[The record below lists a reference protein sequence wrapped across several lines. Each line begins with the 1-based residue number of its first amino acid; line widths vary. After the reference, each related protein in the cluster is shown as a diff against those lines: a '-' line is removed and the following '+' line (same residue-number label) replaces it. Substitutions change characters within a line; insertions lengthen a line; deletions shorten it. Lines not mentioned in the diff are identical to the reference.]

1 MEDMIEMSLFL
12 LSCTLGLL
20 KAVQQ
25 PLHGCAFL
33 LSVVIIDYYI
43 LFCRSAILYLHLRHH
58 RITKGCHCGTQSVGS
73 SYKQTLFSDRRV
85 AAIRISSPVL

>member
-12 LSCTLGLL
+12 LSCPLGIL

-25 PLHGCAFL
+25 PLHWCTFL

-43 LFCRSAILYLHLRHH
+43 VFCRSAILYLHLRHH
-58 RITKGCHCGTQSVGS
+58 RITKGCHCGAQSVGS
-73 SYKQTLFSDRRV
+73 SYKQPLFSDGRV
-85 AAIRISSPVL
+85 AAVRISSPFL